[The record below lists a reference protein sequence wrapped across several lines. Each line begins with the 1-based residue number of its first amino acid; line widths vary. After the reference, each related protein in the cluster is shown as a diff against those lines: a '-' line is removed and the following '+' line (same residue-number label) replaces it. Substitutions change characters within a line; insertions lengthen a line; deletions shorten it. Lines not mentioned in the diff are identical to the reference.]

1 MAYDITKVPFGV
13 ATITCEYSDGTKIE
27 FDGKNYLQV
36 EGGEVKLTPQFA
48 EIQFADTGETIH
60 DRRITG
66 YEGTLTLSVGQDDIE
81 VFRLALAASKP
92 ITDAKTN
99 KVVGLTDLRVG
110 ASMKEKAVKVTI
122 HPRQYD
128 TKDYDIVI
136 YQMASTGDFSKAY
149 NMEQGSVAVELTM
162 FPREG
167 ADFTQDS
174 NFFYIGPID
183 PNAAVKPSPE
193 QTA

>member
-1 MAYDITKVPFGV
+1 MAYDIEKVPFGV
-13 ATITCEYSDGTKIE
+13 ATITCEYKDGTKIE

-60 DRRITG
+60 DRRVTG
-66 YEGTLTLSVGQDDIE
+66 YEGTLTLSVGQDDID

-149 NMEQGSVAVELTM
+149 NMEQGNVAVELTM